1 MKTVGAVIFAQN
13 NSSVDYVK
21 LAIFAARRLQKFLK
35 IPVSIITDSADWMLK
50 TYPKESG
57 IFDQLIS
64 IDNTSEHNQKRF
76 NDGTLS
82 SKFLEWKNLSR
93 NSVYNLTPYDKTLVI
108 DSDYIINSSILTN
121 ALNSDHSFQL
131 YKNSVGIA
139 SWRNDTEFKRI
150 NQYSIPFY
158 WATTFVFEKTLEVE
172 SFFTLVEYIKNNWQY
187 FRTLYSIEVPTFRN
201 DFAFSIAIHLMNAK
215 SAGIFAQ
222 ELPGKMFYISD
233 RDLLISLDDSK
244 MKFLIEKENYLGEY
258 TAVSIQDTDVHIM
271 NKLSLSRFIDGGSG
285 V

>member
-13 NSSVDYVK
+13 NSSIDYVK
-21 LAIFAARRLQKFLK
+21 LAIYAATQIQNFLN

-50 TYPKESG
+50 TYPKEST
-57 IFDQLIS
+57 IFDQI
-64 IDNTSEHNQKRF
+64 IRIENTTTSNQKRF

-93 NSVYNLTPYDKTLVI
+93 NSVYELTPYDRTLVI
-108 DSDYIINSSILTN
+108 DSDYIINSTALVN
-121 ALNSDHSFQL
+121 AINSDHNFQI
-131 YKNSVGIA
+131 YKDCFSLS
-139 SWRNDTEFKRI
+139 SWRGTTEFTRI
-150 NQYSIPFY
+150 NQFSIPFY
-158 WATTFVFEKTLEVE
+158 WATTFIFEKTLEVK
-172 SFFTLVEYIKNNWQY
+172 SFFNIIDYIKSNWQY

-215 SAGIFAQ
+215 TSGMFAQ
-222 ELPGKMFYISD
+222 ELPGKMVYISD
-233 RDLLISLDDSK
+233 RDLLISIEDKK
-244 MKFLIEKENYLGEY
+244 MKFLIEKESYLGEY
-258 TAVSIQDTDVHIM
+258 TAVSLNDTDVHIM

>member
-13 NSSVDYVK
+13 NSSIDYVK
-21 LAIFAARRLQKFLK
+21 LAIFAASQIKKFLN
-35 IPVSIITDSADWMLK
+35 IPVSIITDSSEWMLK
-50 TYPKESG
+50 AYPKEATL
-57 IFDQLIS
+57 FDQIINIENS
-64 IDNTSEHNQKRF
+64 SVYNQKRF

-93 NSVYNLTPYDKTLVI
+93 NSVYNLSPYDKTLVI
-108 DSDYIINSSILTN
+108 DSDYIINSKLLEGAINL
-121 ALNSDHSFQL
+121 DHSFQI
-131 YKNSVGIA
+131 YKNSIGLA
-139 SWRNDTEFKRI
+139 SWRTDTEFKRI

-158 WATTFVFEKTLEVE
+158 WATTFIFEKTLEVKC
-172 SFFTLVEYIKNNWQY
+172 FFAIVEYIKNNWQY
-187 FRTLYSIEVPTFRN
+187 FRTLYSIEVPAFRN
-201 DFAFSIAIHLMNAK
+201 DFAFSIAIHLMNEK
-215 SAGIFAQ
+215 TSGTFAQ

-233 RDLLISLDDSK
+233 RDLLISLDDNK

>member
-13 NSSVDYVK
+13 KSSIDYVK
-21 LAIFAARRLQKFLK
+21 LAIFASTRIKTFLN

-50 TYPKESG
+50 TYPKESK
-57 IFDQLIS
+57 IFDQIIKIENVS
-64 IDNTSEHNQKRF
+64 TPNQKRF

-93 NSVYNLTPYDKTLVI
+93 NSVYDLTPYDKTLVI
-108 DSDYIINSSILTN
+108 DSDYIINSSVLTN
-121 ALNSDHSFQL
+121 ALNSDHSFQI
-131 YKNSVGIA
+131 YKDCFSLS
-139 SWRNDTEFKRI
+139 SWRGTTEFTRI

-158 WATTFVFEKTLEVE
+158 WATTFIFEKTIEVKY
-172 SFFTLVEYIKNNWQY
+172 FFTVVEHIKTNWQY

-201 DFAFSIAIHLMNAK
+201 DFAFSIAIHLMNSK
-215 SAGIFAQ
+215 TSGMFAQ

-233 RDLLISLDDSK
+233 RDLLISLDDVK

-258 TAVSIQDTDVHIM
+258 TAASMNNTDVHIM
-271 NKLSLSRFIDGGSG
+271 NKLSLSRFIDGGLG

>member
-21 LAIFAARRLQKFLK
+21 LAIFAAKQIKHFLN
-35 IPVSIITDSADWMLK
+35 IPVSIITDSADWML
-50 TYPKESG
+50 TVYPKESV
-57 IFDQLIS
+57 IFDQI
-64 IDNTSEHNQKRF
+64 IKIENTSTYNQKRF

-82 SKFLEWKNLSR
+82 SKFLEWKNLNR
-93 NSVYNLTPYDKTLVI
+93 NSVYELTPYDKTLVI
-108 DSDYIINSSILTN
+108 DSDYIINSSILQN
-121 ALNSDHSFQL
+121 AINSDHNFQI
-131 YKNSVGIA
+131 YKDCFSLS
-139 SWRNDTEFKRI
+139 SWRGTAEFKNI

-158 WATTFVFEKTLEVE
+158 WATTFIFEKTVDVK
-172 SFFTLVEYIKNNWQY
+172 SFFTLVDHIKHNWQY

-201 DFAFSIAIHLMNAK
+201 DFAFSIAIHIMNEK
-215 SAGIFAQ
+215 TSGIFAQ

-233 RDLLISLDDSK
+233 RDLLISIEDKK

-258 TAVSIQDTDVHIM
+258 TAVSVQDTDVHIM
-271 NKLSLSRFIDGGSG
+271 NKLSLSRFIDGDSG

>member
-13 NSSVDYVK
+13 NSSIDYVK
-21 LAIFAARRLQKFLK
+21 LAIFAATRIKTFLN
-35 IPVSIITDSADWMLK
+35 IPVSIITDSSEWMLK
-50 TYPKESG
+50 SYPKESTV
-57 IFDQLIS
+57 FDQIIKIENVS
-64 IDNTSEHNQKRF
+64 TYNQKRF

-82 SKFLEWKNLSR
+82 SKFLEWKNLAR
-93 NSVYNLTPYDKTLVI
+93 NSVYDLTHYDRTLVI
-108 DSDYIINSSILTN
+108 DSDYIINSTALAN
-121 ALNSDHSFQL
+121 PLNSDHTFQT
-131 YKNSVGIA
+131 YKDCFSLS
-139 SWRNDTEFKRI
+139 SWRGTAEFTRI

-158 WATTFVFEKTLEVE
+158 WATTFIFEKTLEVKY
-172 SFFTLVEYIKNNWQY
+172 FFTVVEYVKNNWQY

-215 SAGIFAQ
+215 TSGMFAQ

-233 RDLLISLDDSK
+233 RDLLISLDDIK

-258 TAVSIQDTDVHIM
+258 TAVSLNNTDVHIM
-271 NKLSLSRFIDGGSG
+271 NKLSLSRFIDGGLG

>member
-13 NSSVDYVK
+13 NSSIDYVK
-21 LAIFAARRLQKFLK
+21 LAIFAANRVKTFLN
-35 IPVSIITDSADWMLK
+35 IPVSIITDSTDWMLK
-50 TYPKESG
+50 TYPKESK
-57 IFDQLIS
+57 IFDQIFHIENVS
-64 IDNTSEHNQKRF
+64 TYNQKRF

-82 SKFLEWKNLSR
+82 SKFLEWKNLAR
-93 NSVYNLTPYDKTLVI
+93 NSVYDLTPYDRTLVI
-108 DSDYIINSSILTN
+108 DSDYIINSTALAN
-121 ALNSDHSFQL
+121 PLNSDHTFQI
-131 YKNSVGIA
+131 YKDCFSLS
-139 SWRNDTEFKRI
+139 SWRGTAEFTRI

-158 WATTFVFEKTLEVE
+158 WATTFIFEKTLEVKY
-172 SFFTLVEYIKNNWQY
+172 FFTVVEYVKNNWQY

-215 SAGIFAQ
+215 TSGMFAH

-233 RDLLISLDDSK
+233 RDLLISIEDKK
-244 MKFLIEKENYLGEY
+244 MKFLIEKENHLGEY
-258 TAVSIQDTDVHIM
+258 TTVSMQDTDTHIM

>member
-13 NSSVDYVK
+13 NSSIDYVK
-21 LAIFAARRLQKFLK
+21 LAIFAATRIKTFLN

-50 TYPKESG
+50 TYPKESK
-57 IFDQLIS
+57 IFDQIIKIENVS
-64 IDNTSEHNQKRF
+64 TPNQKRF

-93 NSVYNLTPYDKTLVI
+93 NSVYDLTPYDKTLVI
-108 DSDYIINSSILTN
+108 DSDYIINSSVLTN
-121 ALNSDHSFQL
+121 ALNSDHSFQI
-131 YKNSVGIA
+131 YKDCFSLS
-139 SWRNDTEFKRI
+139 SWRGTTEFTRI

-158 WATTFVFEKTLEVE
+158 WATTFIFEKTIEVKY
-172 SFFTLVEYIKNNWQY
+172 FFTVVEHIKTNWQY

-201 DFAFSIAIHLMNAK
+201 DFAFSIAIHLMNSK
-215 SAGIFAQ
+215 TSGMFAQ
-222 ELPGKMFYISD
+222 QLPGKMFYISD
-233 RDLLISLDDSK
+233 RDLLISLDDVR

-258 TAVSIQDTDVHIM
+258 TAASMNNTDVHIM
-271 NKLSLSRFIDGGSG
+271 NKLSLSRFIDGGLG

>member
-13 NSSVDYVK
+13 NSSIDYVK
-21 LAIFAARRLQKFLK
+21 LAIFAATRIKTFLN

-50 TYPKESG
+50 SYPKESK
-57 IFDQLIS
+57 IFDQIIKIENVS
-64 IDNTSEHNQKRF
+64 AHNQKRF

-93 NSVYNLTPYDKTLVI
+93 NLVYDLTPYDKTLVI
-108 DSDYIINSSILTN
+108 DSDYIINSSILTS
-121 ALNSDHSFQL
+121 ALNSDHSFQI
-131 YKNSVGIA
+131 YKDCFSLS
-139 SWRNDTEFKRI
+139 SWRGTTEFTRI

-158 WATTFVFEKTLEVE
+158 WATTFVFEKTIEVKY
-172 SFFTLVEYIKNNWQY
+172 FFTVVEYIKNNWQY

-201 DFAFSIAIHLMNAK
+201 DFAFSIAIHLMNSK
-215 SAGIFAQ
+215 TSGMFAQ

-233 RDLLISLDDSK
+233 RDLLISLDNVK

-258 TAVSIQDTDVHIM
+258 TAASMHNTDVHVM
-271 NKLSLSRFIDGGSG
+271 NKLSLSRFIDGGLG

>member
-13 NSSVDYVK
+13 NSSIDYVK
-21 LAIFAARRLQKFLK
+21 LAIFASTRIKTFLN

-50 TYPKESG
+50 TYPKESK
-57 IFDQLIS
+57 IFDQIIKIENVS
-64 IDNTSEHNQKRF
+64 TPNQKRF

-93 NSVYNLTPYDKTLVI
+93 NSVYDLTPYDKTLVI
-108 DSDYIINSSILTN
+108 DSDYIINSSVLTN
-121 ALNSDHSFQL
+121 ALNSDHSFQI
-131 YKNSVGIA
+131 YKDCFSLS
-139 SWRNDTEFKRI
+139 SWRGTTEFNRI

-158 WATTFVFEKTLEVE
+158 WATTFIFEKTIEVKY
-172 SFFTLVEYIKNNWQY
+172 FFTVVEHIKTNWQY

-201 DFAFSIAIHLMNAK
+201 DFAFSIAIHLMNSK
-215 SAGIFAQ
+215 TSGMFAQ

-233 RDLLISLDDSK
+233 RDLLISLDDVK

-258 TAVSIQDTDVHIM
+258 TAASMNNTDVHIM
-271 NKLSLSRFIDGGSG
+271 NKLSLSRFIDGGLG

>member
-13 NSSVDYVK
+13 NSSIDYVK
-21 LAIFAARRLQKFLK
+21 LAIFAAKQIKTFLN

-50 TYPKESG
+50 TYPKQST
-57 IFDQLIS
+57 IFDQI
-64 IDNTSEHNQKRF
+64 IKIENTSTSNQKRF

-93 NSVYNLTPYDKTLVI
+93 NSVYELTPYDRTLVI
-108 DSDYIINSSILTN
+108 DSDYIINSSLLSG
-121 ALNSDHSFQL
+121 ALFSDHAFQI
-131 YKNSVGIA
+131 YQDSVSLS
-139 SWRNDTEFKRI
+139 SWRTNTEFKRI

-158 WATTFVFEKTLEVE
+158 WATTFIFEKTLEVK
-172 SFFTLVEYIKNNWQY
+172 SFFSIVEYIKSNWQY

-201 DFAFSIAIHLMNAK
+201 DFAFSIAIHLMNTK
-215 SAGIFAQ
+215 TSGMFAE
-222 ELPGKMFYISD
+222 ELPGKMLYISD
-233 RDLLISLDDSK
+233 RDLLISITDKK
-244 MKFLIEKENYLGEY
+244 MKFLIEKENHLGEY
-258 TAVSIQDTDVHIM
+258 TAVSMRDTDIHIM

>member
-13 NSSVDYVK
+13 NSSIDYVK
-21 LAIFAARRLQKFLK
+21 LAIFASTRIKTFLN

-50 TYPKESG
+50 TYPKESK
-57 IFDQLIS
+57 IFDQIIKIENVS
-64 IDNTSEHNQKRF
+64 TPNQKRF

-93 NSVYNLTPYDKTLVI
+93 NSVYDLTPYDKTLVI
-108 DSDYIINSSILTN
+108 DSDYIINSSVLTN
-121 ALNSDHSFQL
+121 ALNSDHSFQI
-131 YKNSVGIA
+131 YKDCFSLS
-139 SWRNDTEFKRI
+139 SWRGTTEFTRI

-158 WATTFVFEKTLEVE
+158 WATTFIFEKTIEVKY
-172 SFFTLVEYIKNNWQY
+172 FFTVVEHIKTNWQY

-201 DFAFSIAIHLMNAK
+201 DFAFSIAIHLMNSK
-215 SAGIFAQ
+215 TSGMFAQ

-233 RDLLISLDDSK
+233 RDLLISLDDVK

-258 TAVSIQDTDVHIM
+258 TAASMNNTDVHIM
-271 NKLSLSRFIDGGSG
+271 NKLSLSRFIDGGLG

>member
-13 NSSVDYVK
+13 NSSIDYVK
-21 LAIFAARRLQKFLK
+21 LAIFAATRIKTFLN

-50 TYPKESG
+50 AYPKESK
-57 IFDQLIS
+57 IFDQIIKIENVS
-64 IDNTSEHNQKRF
+64 AHNQKRF

-93 NSVYNLTPYDKTLVI
+93 NSVYDLTPYDKTLVI
-108 DSDYIINSSILTN
+108 DSDYIINSSILTS
-121 ALNSDHSFQL
+121 ALNSDHSFQI
-131 YKNSVGIA
+131 YKDCFSLS
-139 SWRNDTEFKRI
+139 SWRGTTEFTRI

-158 WATTFVFEKTLEVE
+158 WATTFVFEKTIEVKY
-172 SFFTLVEYIKNNWQY
+172 FFTVVEHIKNNWQY

-201 DFAFSIAIHLMNAK
+201 DFAFSIAIHLMNSK
-215 SAGIFAQ
+215 TSGMFAQ

-233 RDLLISLDDSK
+233 RDLLISLDNVK

-258 TAVSIQDTDVHIM
+258 TAASVQDIDVHIM
-271 NKLSLSRFIDGGSG
+271 NKLSLSRFIDGGLG